1 MTEKTPLTPQISAT
15 RQLRWAEM
23 GARAAVVLLLF
34 ALLLTILAVRFLPD
48 LINGREVIELRAR
61 MPEQGGWSQSDL
73 IVQAGQPLHLSLV
86 SDDVLHSFKIGQ
98 DDRPAIDLLPGKP
111 VETTLTFEQPGKYTF
126 YCTRWCGPN
135 HWRMRGVIEV
145 LAASGD
151 SIKDS
156 KASAPLYAELG
167 IDIDAPHPA
176 AVVPQHTP
184 SAQQGALLGANISS
198 KEVLSSKYTSQVYLR
213 SHSPAQV
220 WDDLRQDQA
229 TQDLSEQQVWDL
241 VAYLWASNTS
251 VQKLALG
258 KNLYAENCAACH
270 GEQGAGDGV
279 FAVRQPDN
287 DEIAHKQTGIDGHGL
302 AAPADFSAAETMLG
316 ASSAVLQG
324 KIVRGG
330 MGTGMPYWGP
340 VFTEEQIWALVDYLW
355 TFQFDMEVER

>member
-135 HWRMRGVIEV
+135 HWRMRGVIDV
-145 LAASGD
+145 LPASGD
-151 SIKDS
+151 SKPDS
-156 KASAPLYAELG
+156 KAPTPLYVALD
-167 IDIDAPHPA
+167 IDIDSPHPA
-176 AVVPQHTP
+176 QTVPQRTP
-184 SAQQGALLGANISS
+184 SARRGAELDALVSP
-198 KEVLSSKYTSQVYLR
+198 KYTSQVYLR

-220 WDDLRQDQA
+220 WDDLHRDPA
-229 TQDLSEQQVWDL
+229 IRGLSEQQVWDL
-241 VAYLWASNTS
+241 VAYLWASNTNA
-251 VQKLALG
+251 QKLALG
-258 KNLYAENCAACH
+258 KSLYTENCAACH

-279 FAVRQPDN
+279 FAVQPPVN
-287 DEIAHKQTGIDGHGL
+287 DEAAHKQTGIDGHSR

-316 ASSAVLQG
+316 ASPAVLQG
-324 KIVRGG
+324 KILRGG